1 MFDLMTPFDRRNNDL
16 FRYFD
21 DFGRDFFRTN
31 EDGAAPCRTDILDLG
46 DRFQL
51 RADMPGFRKEE
62 IHIDIDGDRLTIFGN
77 NFEMPEIWQTISAEH
92 SQETKQENETYL
104 RRERRFGSLSR
115 SFDIS
120 AVSAQNITASYE
132 NGVLQLEL
140 PKKSAQ
146 KPVAQ
151 RIEIR

>member
-62 IHIDIDGDRLTIFGN
+62 IHIDIDGDRLTI
-77 NFEMPEIWQTISAEH
+77 SAEH
-92 SQETKQENETYL
+92 SQDTKQENETYL

>member
-1 MFDLMTPFDRRNNDL
+1 MFDLMTPFDRRSSDL

-21 DFGRDFFRTN
+21 DFGREFTRAAGT
-31 EDGAAPCRTDILDLG
+31 EAAPCRTDILDFG
-46 DRFQL
+46 DRFEL

-62 IHIDIDGDRLTIFGN
+62 IHIDIDGDRLTI
-77 NFEMPEIWQTISAEH
+77 SAEH
-92 SQETKQENETYL
+92 KEEDRQENETYL
-104 RRERRFGSLSR
+104 RRERRWGSLSR

-120 AVSAQNITASYE
+120 AVSAQGITAAYE
-132 NGVLQLEL
+132 NGVLVLDL

-151 RIEIR
+151 RIEIK

>member
-51 RADMPGFRKEE
+51 LSL
-62 IHIDIDGDRLTIFGN
+62 IHI
-77 NFEMPEIWQTISAEH
+77 
-92 SQETKQENETYL
+92 
-104 RRERRFGSLSR
+104 
-115 SFDIS
+115 
-120 AVSAQNITASYE
+120 
-132 NGVLQLEL
+132 
-140 PKKSAQ
+140 
-146 KPVAQ
+146 
-151 RIEIR
+151 

>member
-1 MFDLMTPFDRRNNDL
+1 MTLAVISSAQMKTARLP
-16 FRYFD
+16 
-21 DFGRDFFRTN
+21 
-31 EDGAAPCRTDILDLG
+31 AAPIFWTSAT
-46 DRFQL
+46 
-51 RADMPGFRKEE
+51 ADMPGFRKEE
-62 IHIDIDGDRLTIFGN
+62 IHIDIDGDRL
-77 NFEMPEIWQTISAEH
+77 TISAEH

-132 NGVLQLEL
+132 NGVLQLDL